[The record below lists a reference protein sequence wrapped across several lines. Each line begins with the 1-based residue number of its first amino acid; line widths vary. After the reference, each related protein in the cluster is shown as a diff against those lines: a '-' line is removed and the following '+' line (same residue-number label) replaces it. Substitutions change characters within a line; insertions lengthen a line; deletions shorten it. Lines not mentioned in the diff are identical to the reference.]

1 MCLPVRS
8 KYNNADAGAACVC
21 VLPAYRR
28 TEVVKVLNRIPS
40 ARLSAGLIVLV
51 TVSGCSWFHHRSSEP
66 AVAAMPSSPQVPD
79 SGEALPVD
87 EMTATEAATSGAGAT
102 ASAQSSPAPADSG
115 SMLNP
120 NAPKSYTVKRGDTL
134 WGIATTFLR
143 DPWLWPEVWYINPQV
158 ANPHLIYPGDTLALA
173 FGRDGKPI
181 IRLEQG
187 GAARLDP
194 RLRSSPLDGAIP
206 TIPYSA
212 IAAFLSR
219 PSVLTNEQIREA
231 PHVVAFRDEHVVAG
245 TGHEV
250 YIADLKATPNS
261 RFSVVHVGDELRDPD
276 DNKVVGYQGIY
287 TATALVSQP
296 GSPTKALLIDT
307 SRETMQG
314 DKVLTADLDV
324 PLNFMLRAPR
334 NDVHGR
340 IISVID
346 GTQDIGQ
353 YQIVVINRGKRH
365 GIDAGHVLAVDSAG
379 KVVRDVYG
387 KQPGYARYLGG
398 VGTSFAPKVKLPD
411 ERAGTLL
418 VFKSFDRISYALVVG
433 AANIIRVQDVV
444 HNP

>member
-1 MCLPVRS
+1 
-8 KYNNADAGAACVC
+8 
-21 VLPAYRR
+21 
-28 TEVVKVLNRIPS
+28 
-40 ARLSAGLIVLV
+40 VLV
-51 TVSGCSWFHHRSSEP
+51 TVSGCSWFHHRSDEP

-79 SGEALPVD
+79 SGDAPPID
-87 EMTATEAATSGAGAT
+87 EMTATEAAVSGAGAS
-102 ASAQSSPAPADSG
+102 ASAEPSAMPADSG
-115 SMLNP
+115 SIINP

-134 WGIATTFLR
+134 WGIASTFLR

-173 FGRDGKPI
+173 YGRDGKPI

-212 IAAFLSR
+212 ISAFLSR
-219 PSVLTNEQIREA
+219 PSVLTNDQIREA
-231 PHVVAFRDEHVVAG
+231 PHIVAFRDEHVVGG

-250 YIADLKATPNS
+250 YIADLQAAANS
-261 RFSVVHVGDELRDPD
+261 RFSVVHVGDPLRDPD
-276 DNKVVGYQGIY
+276 DNKVVGYEGIY
-287 TATALVSQP
+287 TATALISQP
-296 GSPTKALLIDT
+296 GSPAKALLIDT
-307 SRETMQG
+307 SRETVQG

-340 IISVID
+340 IISVLD
-346 GTQDIGQ
+346 GTEAIGQ

-365 GIDAGHVLAVDSAG
+365 GIDAGHVLAVDQAG

-387 KQPGYARYLGG
+387 KQSGFTRALGG
-398 VGTSFAPKVKLPD
+398 VGSGFAPKVKLPD

-418 VFKSFDRISYALVVG
+418 IFKSFDRISYGLIIG
-433 AANIIRVQDVV
+433 ANNVIHVQDVV

>member
-1 MCLPVRS
+1 VS
-8 KYNNADAGAACVC
+8 
-21 VLPAYRR
+21 
-28 TEVVKVLNRIPS
+28 NRIPS

-79 SGEALPVD
+79 SGEAPPVD

-102 ASAQSSPAPADSG
+102 ASAQSSSAPADSAT
-115 SMLNP
+115 MLNP

-134 WGIATTFLR
+134 WGIASTFLR

-212 IAAFLSR
+212 ISAFLSR

-261 RFSVVHVGDELRDPD
+261 RYSVVHVGDELRDPD

-307 SRETMQG
+307 SRETVQG

-398 VGTSFAPKVKLPD
+398 AGTSFAPKVKLPD

>member
-1 MCLPVRS
+1 
-8 KYNNADAGAACVC
+8 
-21 VLPAYRR
+21 
-28 TEVVKVLNRIPS
+28 
-40 ARLSAGLIVLV
+40 
-51 TVSGCSWFHHRSSEP
+51 
-66 AVAAMPSSPQVPD
+66 
-79 SGEALPVD
+79 
-87 EMTATEAATSGAGAT
+87 MTATEAATRGAGAP
-102 ASAQSSPAPADSG
+102 ASADSAPADSG
-115 SMLNP
+115 GIINP

-134 WGIATTFLR
+134 WGIASTFLR

-173 FGRDGKPI
+173 YGRDGRPI

-212 IAAFLSR
+212 ISAFLSR
-219 PSVLTNEQIREA
+219 PSVLTNEQVRES
-231 PHVVAFRDEHVVAG
+231 PHVVAFRDEHQAGG
-245 TGHEV
+245 TGIEV
-250 YIADLKATPNS
+250 YIADLNATPNS
-261 RFSVVHVGDELRDPD
+261 RFSIVHVGDELRDPD

-287 TATALVSQP
+287 TATALVAQP

-307 SRETMQG
+307 NRETVRG
-314 DKVLTADLDV
+314 DKVLAADLDV

-346 GTQDIGQ
+346 GTQAIGQ

-379 KVVRDVYG
+379 KVVRDVYA
-387 KQPGYARYLGG
+387 KQAGFARALGG
-398 VGTSFAPKVKLPD
+398 VGTSFAPKEPCWCSSLSTASATAWLSVRP
-411 ERAGTLL
+411 T
-418 VFKSFDRISYALVVG
+418 SFAFRTSSTILENG
-433 AANIIRVQDVV
+433 
-444 HNP
+444 H

>member
-1 MCLPVRS
+1 M
-8 KYNNADAGAACVC
+8 
-21 VLPAYRR
+21 
-28 TEVVKVLNRIPS
+28 PS
-40 ARLSAGLIVLV
+40 A
-51 TVSGCSWFHHRSSEP
+51 
-66 AVAAMPSSPQVPD
+66 PQVPD
-79 SGEALPVD
+79 STEALPAD
-87 EMTATEAATSGAGAT
+87 EMTATEAATSGAGA
-102 ASAQSSPAPADSG
+102 SANSAPTTVDAG
-115 SMLNP
+115 MLNP

-134 WGIATTFLR
+134 WGIASTFLR

-158 ANPHLIYPGDTLALA
+158 ANPHLIYPGDQLALA

-212 IAAFLSR
+212 ISAFLSR
-219 PSVLTNEQIREA
+219 PTILTDEQIRNA

-250 YIADLKATPNS
+250 YITDLKAQPNS
-261 RFSVVHVGDELRDPD
+261 RFSIVHVGEALRDPD

-296 GSPTKALLIDT
+296 GDPTKALLIDT
-307 SRETMQG
+307 AIETVQG
-314 DKVLTADLDV
+314 DKVLATDLDV

-365 GIDAGHVLAVDSAG
+365 GIDAGHVLAVDTAG

-387 KQPGYARYLGG
+387 KQPGYARYFGSA
-398 VGTSFAPKVKLPD
+398 GTSFAPKVKLPD

-418 VFKSFDRISYALVVG
+418 IFKSYDRVSYGLIIG
-433 AANIIRVQDVV
+433 ANNVIRVQDVV

>member
-1 MCLPVRS
+1 MSNKIPSVRELNAGRKLPV
-8 KYNNADAGAACVC
+8 A
-21 VLPAYRR
+21 PA
-28 TEVVKVLNRIPS
+28 L
-40 ARLSAGLIVLV
+40 AGLLALMTV
-51 TVSGCSWFHHRSSEP
+51 TGCSWFHHKSDEP
-66 AVAAMPSSPQVPD
+66 AVAARASAPEVPD
-79 SGEALPVD
+79 SAEALPAD
-87 EMTATEAATSGAGAT
+87 EMTATEAATRGAGAS
-102 ASAQSSPAPADSG
+102 ASASSGPTTVDAGVLA
-115 SMLNP
+115 P
-120 NAPKSYTVKRGDTL
+120 NAPKSYVVKRGDTL
-134 WGIATTFLR
+134 WGIASTFLR

-173 FGRDGKPI
+173 FGKDGRPI

-194 RLRSSPLDGAIP
+194 RLRSSPLDGAVP

-212 IAAFLSR
+212 ISAFLSR
-219 PSVLTNEQIREA
+219 PSVLTKEQVQDS

-245 TGHEV
+245 TGHTV
-250 YIADLKATPNS
+250 YIADLKAQPNA
-261 RFSVVHVGDELRDPD
+261 RFSVVHVGDALRDPD

-287 TATALVSQP
+287 TATALISQP
-296 GSPTKALLIDT
+296 GDPTKALLIDT

-314 DKVLTADLDV
+314 DKVLSADLEV

-365 GIDAGHVLAVDSAG
+365 GIDAGHVLAVDTAG
-379 KVVRDVYG
+379 KTVHDVYG
-387 KQPGYARYLGG
+387 KQPAAARWLGG
-398 VGTSFAPKVKLPD
+398 VGTSFTPKVKLPD
-411 ERAGTLL
+411 ERAGTVLI
-418 VFKSFDRISYALVVG
+418 FKSYDRVSYGLIVG
-433 AANIIRVQDVV
+433 AADVIHVKDVV

>member
-1 MCLPVRS
+1 MI
-8 KYNNADAGAACVC
+8 
-21 VLPAYRR
+21 
-28 TEVVKVLNRIPS
+28 NRIPS
-40 ARLSAGLIVLV
+40 ARLTAGLVVLV
-51 TVSGCSWFHHRSSEP
+51 TVSGCSWFHHRSDEP
-66 AVAAMPSSPQVPD
+66 AVAAMPSAPQVPD
-79 SGEALPVD
+79 SGEAPPVD

-102 ASAQSSPAPADSG
+102 ASAESSSAPDSG

-134 WGIATTFLR
+134 WGIASTFLR

-181 IRLEQG
+181 IRLQQG

-212 IAAFLSR
+212 ISAFLSR
-219 PSVLTNEQIREA
+219 PSILTNDQIREA
-231 PHVVAFRDEHVVAG
+231 PHVVAFRDEHLAGG

-250 YIADLKATPNS
+250 YIADLKATPNA
-261 RFSVVHVGDELRDPD
+261 RFSVVHVGDALRDPD
-276 DNKVVGYQGIY
+276 DNKVVGYEGIY

-307 SRETMQG
+307 SRETVQG

-346 GTQDIGQ
+346 GTQAIGQ

-365 GIDAGHVLAVDSAG
+365 GIDAGHVLAIDQAG
-379 KVVRDVYG
+379 AVVRDVHG
-387 KQPGYARYLGG
+387 KQSGFSRYLGG
-398 VGTSFAPKVKLPD
+398 VGSSFAPKVKLPD

-418 VFKSFDRISYALVVG
+418 IFKSFDRISYGLIVG
-433 AANIIRVQDVV
+433 AANVIHVHDVV

>member
-1 MCLPVRS
+1 V
-8 KYNNADAGAACVC
+8 A
-21 VLPAYRR
+21 PA
-28 TEVVKVLNRIPS
+28 L
-40 ARLSAGLIVLV
+40 AGLVALMSL
-51 TVSGCSWFHHRSSEP
+51 SGCSWFHHRGDEP
-66 AVAAMPSSPQVPD
+66 AVAPMASAPQVPD
-79 SGEALPVD
+79 SPDALPAD
-87 EMTATEAATSGAGAT
+87 EMTATEAATSGAGAS
-102 ASAQSSPAPADSG
+102 ASSG
-115 SMLNP
+115 PTTVDAGMLNP

-134 WGIATTFLR
+134 WGIASTFLK

-212 IAAFLSR
+212 ISAFLSR
-219 PSVLTNEQIREA
+219 PSVLTDDQIRNA

-250 YIADLKATPNS
+250 YIADLKAQPNS
-261 RFSVVHVGDELRDPD
+261 RYSIVHVGDALRDPD

-296 GSPTKALLIDT
+296 GEPTKALLIDT
-307 SRETMQG
+307 SIETVQG
-314 DKVLTADLDV
+314 DKVLAADIDV

-340 IISVID
+340 IISVIG

-365 GIDAGHVLAVDSAG
+365 GIDAGHVLAVDTAG
-379 KVVRDVYG
+379 KVVRDIYG
-387 KQPGYARYLGG
+387 KQPGYARFLGG
-398 VGTSFAPKVKLPD
+398 AGASFAPKVQLPD
-411 ERAGTLL
+411 ERAGTMLI
-418 VFKSFDRISYALVVG
+418 FKSYDRVSYGLIVG
-433 AANIIRVQDVV
+433 ANNVIRVQDVV

>member
-1 MCLPVRS
+1 MSIRNSSV
-8 KYNNADAGAACVC
+8 
-21 VLPAYRR
+21 
-28 TEVVKVLNRIPS
+28 
-40 ARLSAGLIVLV
+40 RLSAGLLLLMA
-51 TVSGCSWFHHRSSEP
+51 VSGCSWLHHGDQP
-66 AVAAMPSSPQVPD
+66 AVEAMPSSAAPPD
-79 SGEALPVD
+79 SQEAPPVD
-87 EMTATEAATSGAGAT
+87 EMTATEAATSGVG
-102 ASAQSSPAPADSG
+102 ASATPESAAPAPTES
-115 SMLNP
+115 SFINP
-120 NAPKSYTVKRGDTL
+120 SAPRSYTVKRGDTL
-134 WGIATTFLR
+134 WGIASMFLK

-173 FGRDGKPI
+173 YGKDGKPV

-206 TIPYSA
+206 TIPYTA
-212 IAAFLSR
+212 IAAFLTR
-219 PSVLTNEQIREA
+219 PSVLTNDQIRDA

-245 TGHEV
+245 SGHEV

-261 RFSVVHVGDELRDPD
+261 RFSIVHVGDALRDPD
-276 DNKVVGYQGIY
+276 DNRVVGYEGIY

-296 GSPTKALLIDT
+296 GNPAKALLIDT
-307 SRETMQG
+307 ARETLQG
-314 DKVLTADLDV
+314 DKVLSADLDV

-346 GTQDIGQ
+346 GTDLIGQ

-365 GIDAGHVLAVDSAG
+365 GIDAGHVLAIDQAG
-379 KVVRDVYG
+379 RKVTDVYAR
-387 KQPGYARYLGG
+387 QATVTRYLGA
-398 VGTSFAPKVKLPD
+398 VGYSFAPKVKLPD

-418 VFKSFDRISYALVVG
+418 VFKSYDRVSYGLVIG
-433 AANIIRVQDVV
+433 ASDAVHTQDVV

>member
-1 MCLPVRS
+1 MS
-8 KYNNADAGAACVC
+8 
-21 VLPAYRR
+21 
-28 TEVVKVLNRIPS
+28 NRIPS
-40 ARLSAGLIVLV
+40 VRELAAGRKLPVAPALAGLVALM
-51 TVSGCSWFHHRSSEP
+51 TVSGCSWFHHREEP
-66 AVAAMPSSPQVPD
+66 AVAAMPSAPQVPD
-79 SGEALPVD
+79 SAEAIPAD
-87 EMTATEAATSGAGAT
+87 EMTATEAATSGAGAS
-102 ASAQSSPAPADSG
+102 AAAQSGPTTVDAG
-115 SMLNP
+115 MLNP

-134 WGIATTFLR
+134 WGIASTFLR

-212 IAAFLSR
+212 ISAFLSR
-219 PSVLTNEQIREA
+219 PSILTDEQVRNA
-231 PHVVAFRDEHVVAG
+231 PHVVAFKDEHVIAG

-250 YIADLKATPNS
+250 YIADLKAAPNS
-261 RFSVVHVGDELRDPD
+261 RFSVVHVGDPLRDPD

-296 GSPTKALLIDT
+296 GDPTKALLIDT
-307 SRETMQG
+307 NRETLQG
-314 DKVLTADLDV
+314 DKVLAADLEV

-346 GTQDIGQ
+346 GTRDIGQ

-365 GIDAGHVLAVDSAG
+365 GIDAGHVLAVDTAG
-379 KVVRDVYG
+379 QVVRDVYG
-387 KQPGYARYLGG
+387 KQPGYARFLGG
-398 VGTSFAPKVKLPD
+398 AGTQFAPKVKLPD

-418 VFKSFDRISYALVVG
+418 IFKSYDRVSYGLVIG
-433 AANIIRVQDVV
+433 AANVIHIQDVV

>member
-1 MCLPVRS
+1 
-8 KYNNADAGAACVC
+8 
-21 VLPAYRR
+21 
-28 TEVVKVLNRIPS
+28 
-40 ARLSAGLIVLV
+40 
-51 TVSGCSWFHHRSSEP
+51 
-66 AVAAMPSSPQVPD
+66 
-79 SGEALPVD
+79 
-87 EMTATEAATSGAGAT
+87 
-102 ASAQSSPAPADSG
+102 
-115 SMLNP
+115 
-120 NAPKSYTVKRGDTL
+120 
-134 WGIATTFLR
+134 
-143 DPWLWPEVWYINPQV
+143 
-158 ANPHLIYPGDTLALA
+158 LIYPGDTLALA

-212 IAAFLSR
+212 ISAFLSR
-219 PSVLTNEQIREA
+219 PSILTDEQVRNA
-231 PHVVAFRDEHVVAG
+231 PHVVAFKDEHVIAG

-261 RFSVVHVGDELRDPD
+261 RFSVVHVGDPLRDPD

-296 GSPTKALLIDT
+296 GDPTKALLIDT
-307 SRETMQG
+307 NRETLQG
-314 DKVLTADLDV
+314 DKVLAADLEV

-346 GTQDIGQ
+346 GTRDIGQ

-365 GIDAGHVLAVDSAG
+365 GIDAGHVLAVDTAG
-379 KVVRDVYG
+379 QVVRDVYG
-387 KQPGYARYLGG
+387 KQPGYARFLGG
-398 VGTSFAPKVKLPD
+398 AGTQFAPKVKLPD

-418 VFKSFDRISYALVVG
+418 IFKSYDRVSYGLVIG
-433 AANIIRVQDVV
+433 AANVIHIQDVV

>member
-1 MCLPVRS
+1 VS
-8 KYNNADAGAACVC
+8 K
-21 VLPAYRR
+21 R
-28 TEVVKVLNRIPS
+28 TLS
-40 ARLSAGLIVLV
+40 ARLLPASLSLLV
-51 TVSGCSWFHHRSSEP
+51 TVSGCSWFHQRSDEP

-79 SGEALPVD
+79 SGDAPPVD
-87 EMTATEAATSGAGAT
+87 EMTATEAAVSGAGAT
-102 ASAQSSPAPADSG
+102 ASAEPSSMPADSG
-115 SMLNP
+115 SIINP

-134 WGIATTFLR
+134 WGIASTFLR

-173 FGRDGKPI
+173 YGRDGKPI

-212 IAAFLSR
+212 ISAFLSR
-219 PSVLTNEQIREA
+219 PSVLTNDQIREA
-231 PHVVAFRDEHVVAG
+231 PHIVAFRDEHVVGG

-250 YIADLKATPNS
+250 YIADLQATPNS
-261 RFSVVHVGDELRDPD
+261 RFSVVHVGDPLRDPD
-276 DNKVVGYQGIY
+276 DNKVVGYEGIY
-287 TATALVSQP
+287 TATALISQP
-296 GSPTKALLIDT
+296 GSPAKALLIDT
-307 SRETMQG
+307 SRETVQG

-340 IISVID
+340 IISVLD
-346 GTQDIGQ
+346 GTQAIGQ

-365 GIDAGHVLAVDSAG
+365 GIDAGHVLAVDQAG

-387 KQPGYARYLGG
+387 KQSGFTRAMGG
-398 VGTSFAPKVKLPD
+398 VGTGFAPKVKLPD

-418 VFKSFDRISYALVVG
+418 IFKSFDRISYGLIIG
-433 AANIIRVQDVV
+433 ANNVIHVQDVV

>member
-1 MCLPVRS
+1 VS
-8 KYNNADAGAACVC
+8 
-21 VLPAYRR
+21 
-28 TEVVKVLNRIPS
+28 NRIPS
-40 ARLSAGLIVLV
+40 ARLLPAGLLVLV
-51 TVSGCSWFHHRSSEP
+51 TASGCSWFHHRSDEP

-87 EMTATEAATSGAGAT
+87 EMTATEAATSGAGASAT
-102 ASAQSSPAPADSG
+102 AEPSAAPADTS
-115 SMLNP
+115 SIINP

-134 WGIATTFLR
+134 WGIASTFLR

-173 FGRDGKPI
+173 YGRDGKPF

-212 IAAFLSR
+212 ISAFLSR

-231 PHVVAFRDEHVVAG
+231 PHIVAFRDEHVVAG

-261 RFSVVHVGDELRDPD
+261 RFSVVHVGDALRDPD

-287 TATALVSQP
+287 TATALVAQP

-307 SRETMQG
+307 SRETVQG

-346 GTQDIGQ
+346 GTQAIGQ

-365 GIDAGHVLAVDSAG
+365 GIDAGHVLAVDQAG

-387 KQPGYARYLGG
+387 KQSGFARALGG

-418 VFKSFDRISYALVVG
+418 IFKSFDRISYGLIVG
-433 AANIIRVQDVV
+433 AANVIHVQDVV

>member
-1 MCLPVRS
+1 MMAL
-8 KYNNADAGAACVC
+8 
-21 VLPAYRR
+21 
-28 TEVVKVLNRIPS
+28 T
-40 ARLSAGLIVLV
+40 
-51 TVSGCSWFHHRSSEP
+51 GCSWFHHQSDEP
-66 AVAAMPSSPQVPD
+66 AVAAMPSTPQVPD
-79 SGEALPVD
+79 SPEALPAD
-87 EMTATEAATSGAGAT
+87 EMTATEAATSGAGAS
-102 ASAQSSPAPADSG
+102 ASADSG
-115 SMLNP
+115 ARTVDAGVINP

-134 WGIATTFLR
+134 WGIASTFLR

-212 IAAFLSR
+212 ISAFLSR
-219 PSVLTNEQIREA
+219 PSILTKEQIRDA
-231 PHVVAFRDEHVVAG
+231 PHVVAFKDEHVVAG

-250 YIADLKATPNS
+250 YIADLKAQPNS
-261 RFSVVHVGDELRDPD
+261 RYSIVHVGEPLRDPD
-276 DNKVVGYQGIY
+276 DNNVVGYQGIY
-287 TATALVSQP
+287 TATALVSQA
-296 GSPTKALLIDT
+296 GEPTKALLIDT
-307 SRETMQG
+307 SIETVQG
-314 DKVLTADLDV
+314 DKVLAPDLDV

-365 GIDAGHVLAVDSAG
+365 GIDAGHVLAVDTAG

-387 KQPGYARYLGG
+387 KQPVYSRFLGG
-398 VGTSFAPKVKLPD
+398 AGTSFAPKVKLPD

-418 VFKSFDRISYALVVG
+418 VFKSYDRVSYGLIIG
-433 AANIIRVQDVV
+433 ANNVIRVQDVV

>member
-1 MCLPVRS
+1 MPS
-8 KYNNADAGAACVC
+8 
-21 VLPAYRR
+21 
-28 TEVVKVLNRIPS
+28 NRIPS
-40 ARLSAGLIVLV
+40 ARLTAGLLVLIA
-51 TVSGCSWFHHRSSEP
+51 VSGCTWFHHREP
-66 AVAAMPSSPQVPD
+66 AVAAAPSSPQVPD
-79 SGEALPVD
+79 SNEALPVD
-87 EMTATEAATSGAGAT
+87 EMTATEAAVSGAGAS
-102 ASAQSSPAPADSG
+102 ASAESAPAPVDASAIA
-115 SMLNP
+115 P

-134 WGIATTFLR
+134 WGIASTFLK

-158 ANPHLIYPGDTLALA
+158 ANPHLIYPGDVLALA
-173 FGRDGKPI
+173 FGKDGRPI

-212 IAAFLSR
+212 ISAFLSR
-219 PSVLTNEQIREA
+219 PSVLTKEQIRTA
-231 PHVVAFRDEHVVAG
+231 PHVVAFREEHVVGG

-261 RFSVVHVGDELRDPD
+261 RYSVVHVGDELRDPD
-276 DNKVVGYQGIY
+276 DGKVVGYQGIY

-307 SRETMQG
+307 ARETIQG
-314 DKVLTADLDV
+314 DRVLSADLDV

-334 NDVHGR
+334 NDVHGQ

-365 GIDAGHVLAVDSAG
+365 GIDAGHVLAVDEAG
-379 KVVRDVYG
+379 KVVRDVYR
-387 KQPGYARYLGG
+387 QPAFAKYMGG
-398 VGTSFAPKVKLPD
+398 VGTSFSPKVKLPD

-418 VFKSFDRISYALVVG
+418 VFKSFDRVSYGLIVG
-433 AANIIRVQDVV
+433 AATIIHVHDVV

>member
-1 MCLPVRS
+1 VS
-8 KYNNADAGAACVC
+8 
-21 VLPAYRR
+21 
-28 TEVVKVLNRIPS
+28 NRIPS
-40 ARLSAGLIVLV
+40 VRLAAGLLVLV
-51 TVSGCSWFHHRSSEP
+51 AVSGCTWFHHREEP
-66 AVAAMPSSPQVPD
+66 AVAAMPSPPQTPD
-79 SGEALPVD
+79 SGEAPPVD
-87 EMTATEAATSGAGAT
+87 EMTATEAATRGAGAP
-102 ASAQSSPAPADSG
+102 ASADSAPADSG
-115 SMLNP
+115 GIINP

-134 WGIATTFLR
+134 WGIASTFLR

-173 FGRDGKPI
+173 YGRDGRPI

-212 IAAFLSR
+212 ISAFLSR
-219 PSVLTNEQIREA
+219 PSVLTNEQVRES
-231 PHVVAFRDEHVVAG
+231 PHVVAFRDEHQAGG
-245 TGHEV
+245 TGIEV
-250 YIADLKATPNS
+250 YIADLNATPNS
-261 RFSVVHVGDELRDPD
+261 RFSIVHVGDELRDPD

-287 TATALVSQP
+287 TATALVAQP
-296 GSPTKALLIDT
+296 GTPTKALLIDT
-307 SRETMQG
+307 NRETVRG
-314 DKVLTADLDV
+314 DKVLAADLDV

-346 GTQDIGQ
+346 GTQAIGQ

-379 KVVRDVYG
+379 KVVRDVYA
-387 KQPGYARYLGG
+387 KQAGFARALGG
-398 VGTSFAPKVKLPD
+398 VGTSFAPKVQLPD

-418 VFKSFDRISYALVVG
+418 VFKSFDRVSYGLVVG
-433 AANIIRVQDVV
+433 AANVIRVQDVV

>member
-1 MCLPVRS
+1 MS
-8 KYNNADAGAACVC
+8 
-21 VLPAYRR
+21 
-28 TEVVKVLNRIPS
+28 NRIPS
-40 ARLSAGLIVLV
+40 ARFLSAGLVVLV
-51 TVSGCSWFHHRSSEP
+51 TVSGCSWFHHRSEP

-79 SGEALPVD
+79 SEAAPPVD
-87 EMTATEAATSGAGAT
+87 EMTATEAATRGAGASP
-102 ASAQSSPAPADSG
+102 SAESAAPAADAT
-115 SMLNP
+115 MINP

-134 WGIATTFLR
+134 WGIASTFLR

-212 IAAFLSR
+212 ISAFLSR

-307 SRETMQG
+307 SRETVQG
-314 DKVLTADLDV
+314 DKVLAADLDV

-346 GTQDIGQ
+346 GTQAIGQ

-365 GIDAGHVLAVDSAG
+365 GIDAGHVLAVDQAG

-387 KQPGYARYLGG
+387 KQSGLAHYLGG

-418 VFKSFDRISYALVVG
+418 IFKSFDRISYGLVVG
-433 AANIIRVQDVV
+433 AANIIHVQDVV